1 MDLSIDYY
9 LSLQSPWT
17 YLGHQRLSKLAERHS
32 ARVVLHPLNLGLV
45 FPATGGLPLPK
56 RAPARRFYRLVELR
70 RWSEYLGLPL
80 NLEPRHFPT
89 DEKLAA
95 AMVLA
100 QQEQDPAAALQLAGA
115 VLRAVWAEE
124 RDIAERDTLL
134 TLAARL
140 ELDGAAL
147 IRAAED
153 PRFTE
158 HVDQD
163 SEAAVARGVFGV
175 PTYVFR
181 DELFWGQDRLDFLDR
196 ALSAAVR

>member
-1 MDLSIDYY
+1 MDLQIDYY

-17 YLGHQRLSKLAERHS
+17 DLGHQRLLEIADRHG
-32 ARVVLHPLNLGLV
+32 ARVVLHPLNLGIV

-80 NLEPRHFPT
+80 NLEPRCFPT
-89 DEKLAA
+89 DETLAA
-95 AMVLA
+95 GMVLA
-100 QQEQDPAAALQLAGA
+100 LQAQQPRSALQLAGA
-115 VLRAVWAEE
+115 ILRAVWVEE

-134 TLAARL
+134 NLAARL
-140 ELDGAAL
+140 DQDGTSLIETAA
-147 IRAAED
+147 D
-153 PRFTE
+153 PRFAE
-158 HVDQD
+158 RIRQD

-196 ALSAAVR
+196 ALAAAAQ

>member
-17 YLGHQRLSKLAERHS
+17 YLGHQRLGELAERHG
-32 ARVVLHPLNLGLV
+32 ARVVLHPLNLAIV
-45 FPATGGLPLPK
+45 FPATGGQPLPK

-80 NLEPRHFPT
+80 NLEPRHFPA
-89 DEKLAA
+89 DEKPAA

-100 QQEQDPAAALQLAGA
+100 QQEQDPVAALRLAGA
-115 VLRAVWAEE
+115 VLRAVWVEE
-124 RDIAERDTLL
+124 RDIGERDTLL

-140 ELDGAAL
+140 GLDGAGL
-147 IRAAED
+147 IEAAAE
-153 PRFTE
+153 PRFAE
-158 HVDQD
+158 QIGHD
-163 SEAAVARGVFGV
+163 SEAAVARGVFGA
-175 PTYVFR
+175 PTYVFH

-196 ALSAAVR
+196 ALSAATR

>member
-1 MDLSIDYY
+1 MDLAIDYY

-17 YLGHQRLSKLAERHS
+17 YLGHQRLSELAERHG
-32 ARVVLHPLNLGLV
+32 ARVVLHPLNLGIV

-56 RAPARRFYRLVELR
+56 RAPARRFYRLVELH
-70 RWSEYLGLPL
+70 RWSDYLSLPL
-80 NLEPRHFPT
+80 NLEPSHFPA

-100 QQEQDPAAALQLAGA
+100 QQERDPAAALRLAGA

-124 RDIAERDTLL
+124 RDIGARDTLL

-140 ELDGAAL
+140 DLDGTALLEAA
-147 IRAAED
+147 AD
-153 PRFTE
+153 PRFAE

-163 SEAAVARGVFGV
+163 SKAAVARGVFGV

-196 ALSAAVR
+196 ALSAAAQ